1 VVIDQLFKDRTSI
14 GNKNSGTAIAYF
26 YFDFGGGDK
35 QLMEHAL
42 RRLVLQLSAQCPI
55 PYDMLLKYYDLYDG
69 QKVPT
74 WDELLVLLEKL
85 LKDLDRTYLILD
97 ALDECRTEDHDL
109 IVDFVRTILD
119 WSAVRLHV
127 LVTSQPRGIFEN
139 GFTVLQNVH
148 RITMQEDTI
157 SHDIEL
163 YVSNELSSKSA
174 LAHWKSNFEQILS
187 HIVNKSAGM

>member
-1 VVIDQLFKDRTSI
+1 MVIDQLFKDRTSI

-42 RRLVLQLSAQCPI
+42 RRLVLQLSAQCSI
-55 PYDMLLKYYDLYDG
+55 PYDMLLKYYELYDG

-109 IVDFVRTILD
+109 IVDFVQKILD

-127 LVTSQPRGIFEN
+127 LVTSQPRRTFEN
-139 GFTVLQNVH
+139 GFASLPKFG

-157 SHDIEL
+157 SRDIEL
-163 YVSNELSSKSA
+163 YVSNKLSSKSA
-174 LAHWKSNFEQILS
+174 LEHWKYNSEQIIF
-187 HIVNKSAGM
+187 HIVKKSAGM

>member
-1 VVIDQLFKDRTSI
+1 M
-14 GNKNSGTAIAYF
+14 G
-26 YFDFGGGDK
+26 
-35 QLMEHAL
+35 
-42 RRLVLQLSAQCPI
+42 RRS
-55 PYDMLLKYYDLYDG
+55 
-69 QKVPT
+69 T